1 VPRAQPHPA
10 FQFDLSG
17 GRLCLDFANTVS
29 HRHVPESRKEHLA
42 GYSDLVAFAEQSKLL
57 SPKLAGTLRARA
69 DRNGIDA
76 RNAFRK
82 SILLREALYRVFS
95 ATAAAKPAR
104 LDDVERISDFALGA
118 LKHRRLARIHGDYR
132 WEWQS
137 IGGDLLDRVLWPIAE
152 SAASLLISEDRAAV
166 RECGAPDCEWLFLD
180 HSRNGSRRWCDM
192 KSCGNRQKAR
202 RHYQRTHA

>member
-1 VPRAQPHPA
+1 M
-10 FQFDLSG
+10 L
-17 GRLCLDFANTVS
+17 
-29 HRHVPESRKEHLA
+29 ESRKEHLA

-57 SPKLAGTLRARA
+57 SPKLAGTLRAHA
-69 DRNGIDA
+69 NRNGIDA

-104 LDDVERISDFALGA
+104 PDDVERIGDFALEA
-118 LKHRRLARIHGDYR
+118 LKHRKLTRTNGDYR

-137 IGGDLLDRVLWPIAE
+137 DGTNLLDRILWPIAE
-152 SAASLLISEDRAAV
+152 SAANLLTSEDRAAI
-166 RECGAPDCEWLFLD
+166 RECDAPDCEWLFLD

-202 RHYQRTHA
+202 RHYQRAHE

>member
-1 VPRAQPHPA
+1 M
-10 FQFDLSG
+10 
-17 GRLCLDFANTVS
+17 
-29 HRHVPESRKEHLA
+29 PESRKEHLA
-42 GYSDLVAFAEQSKLL
+42 DYSDLVAFAEQSKLL

-69 DRNGIDA
+69 NRNGVDA

-104 LDDVERISDFALGA
+104 PDDVERIGDFALEA
-118 LKHRRLARIHGDYR
+118 LKHRRLARINGDYR

-137 IGGDLLDRVLWPIAE
+137 SGGDLLDRVLWTIAE
-152 SAASLLISEDRAAV
+152 SAASLLISEDRAAI